1 MNTTRVGTEF
11 ENKVFDYVSSLLD
24 TEGFL
29 GTTKKYS
36 KVFKH
41 KKYKCAA
48 TDREIDFD
56 ITIETYNHQANSDE
70 WSSLIILECK
80 NYSQKVDIADLD
92 EFTAKMNSISRS
104 GIKGC
109 MVSTVGYSRTEI
121 DQAKKDHIALTV
133 FAKNDMEWYTTRN
146 THMESEYLMKML
158 LGKSQI
164 GCTPV
169 IYHDGNFTNLIDFLK
184 SAGAAI
190 TKKNEVFI
198 PFYKDVTIK
207 QKANEL
213 YGRCKY
219 VTNDIAGETLA
230 KLYPDVKI
238 RFDDLSAGILGTFSF
253 DEKVIT
259 ISNVIID
266 DEHRRN
272 FTLAHEIGHLCL
284 HEPFMRGHAKKFVD
298 YSMDKMKLL
307 QDDLIKRMEQQ
318 ANKFASFLLMPQGKL
333 EAEVNRLLELT
344 GNRTGRFYLDN
355 QMCNIKEVDGVLKS
369 LSQTFNVSKEAMK
382 IRLIKEGLLIDNSK
396 EPQRINRIIKKW

>member
-29 GTTKKYS
+29 GTTKRYS

-56 ITIETYNHQANSDE
+56 ITIETYNPQANRDE

-133 FAKNDMEWYTTRN
+133 FANNDMEWYTTRN
-146 THMESEYLMKML
+146 TRMESEYLMEML

-164 GCTPV
+164 GCTPA

-213 YGRCKY
+213 YGRCNY

-238 RFDDLSAGILGTFSF
+238 RFDDLPAGILGSFSF
-253 DEKVIT
+253 DDRVIT

-307 QDDLIKRMEQQ
+307 QDDLIKRMEQH

-382 IRLIKEGLLIDNSK
+382 IRLIKEGLLIDDSK
-396 EPQRINRIIKKW
+396 EPQRINRIIQKW

>member
-169 IYHDGNFTNLIDFLK
+169 IYHDGNFTNLIDFLN

-307 QDDLIKRMEQQ
+307 QDDLIKRMEQH

-382 IRLIKEGLLIDNSK
+382 IRLIKEGLLIDDSK
-396 EPQRINRIIKKW
+396 EPQRINRIIQKR

>member
-29 GTTKKYS
+29 GTTKRYS

-56 ITIETYNHQANSDE
+56 ITIETYNPQANSDE

-104 GIKGC
+104 AIKGC

-133 FAKNDMEWYTTRN
+133 FANNDMEWYTTRN
-146 THMESEYLMKML
+146 THMELEHLMEML

-164 GCTPV
+164 GCSPV
-169 IYHDGNFTNLIDFLK
+169 IYNDGNFTNLIDFLK

-190 TKKNEVFI
+190 TNKNEVFI

-213 YGRCKY
+213 YGKCDY

-238 RFDDLSAGILGTFSF
+238 RFEDLPAGILGTFSF

-272 FTLAHEIGHLCL
+272 FTLAHEIGHFCL
-284 HEPFMRGHAKKFVD
+284 HEPYLKGHAKKFVD

-318 ANKFASFLLMPQGKL
+318 ANKFASFLLMPQGKFV
-333 EAEVNRLLELT
+333 AEVNKLLELT

-355 QMCNIKEVDGVLKS
+355 QMCNIKEVDSVLKS

-382 IRLIKEGLLIDNSK
+382 IRLIKEGLLIDDSK
-396 EPQRINRIIKKW
+396 EPQRINRIIQKW

>member
-238 RFDDLSAGILGTFSF
+238 KFDDLSAGILGTFSF

-307 QDDLIKRMEQQ
+307 QDDLIKRMEQH

-382 IRLIKEGLLIDNSK
+382 IRLIKEGLLIDDSK
-396 EPQRINRIIKKW
+396 EPQRINRIIQKR

>member
-190 TKKNEVFI
+190 TNKNEVFI

-213 YGRCKY
+213 YGKCDY

-238 RFDDLSAGILGTFSF
+238 RFEDLPAGILGTFSF

-307 QDDLIKRMEQQ
+307 QDDLIKRMEQH

-382 IRLIKEGLLIDNSK
+382 IRLIKEGLLIDDSK
-396 EPQRINRIIKKW
+396 EPQRINRIIQKR

>member
-80 NYSQKVDIADLD
+80 NYSKKVDIADLD

-307 QDDLIKRMEQQ
+307 QDDLIKRMEQH

-344 GNRTGRFYLDN
+344 GNRTGRFFLDN
-355 QMCNIKEVDGVLKS
+355 QTCNIKEVDGVLKS

>member
-169 IYHDGNFTNLIDFLK
+169 IYHDGNFTNLIDFLN

-307 QDDLIKRMEQQ
+307 QDDLIKRMEQH

-355 QMCNIKEVDGVLKS
+355 QMCNIKEVDGVFS
-369 LSQTFNVSKEAMK
+369 D
-382 IRLIKEGLLIDNSK
+382 I
-396 EPQRINRIIKKW
+396 

>member
-238 RFDDLSAGILGTFSF
+238 KFDDLSAGILGTFSF

-307 QDDLIKRMEQQ
+307 QDDLIKRMEQH

-382 IRLIKEGLLIDNSK
+382 IRLIKEGMLIDDSK
-396 EPQRINRIIKKW
+396 EPQRINRIIQKR

>member
-1 MNTTRVGTEF
+1 MNTRRVGTEF

-29 GTTKKYS
+29 GSTKKYS

-56 ITIETYNHQANSDE
+56 ITIETYNPQANSDE

-104 GIKGC
+104 AIKGC

-133 FAKNDMEWYTTRN
+133 FANNDMEWYTTRN
-146 THMESEYLMKML
+146 THMESEYLMEML

-169 IYHDGNFTNLIDFLK
+169 IYNDGNFTNLIDFLK

-213 YGRCKY
+213 YGRCNY

-238 RFDDLSAGILGTFSF
+238 RFEDLPAGILGTFSF

-284 HEPFMRGHAKKFVD
+284 HEPYLRGHAKKFVD

-307 QDDLIKRMEQQ
+307 QDDLIKRMEQH

-355 QMCNIKEVDGVLKS
+355 QMCNIKEVNGVLKS

-382 IRLIKEGLLIDNSK
+382 IRLIKEGLLIDDSK
-396 EPQRINRIIKKW
+396 EPQRINRIIQKW